1 MKILA
6 ALLIIFGFSKCFMF
20 SSSSTNINVTEKNDL
35 IDSDKLTKIANCII
49 IFESLVEILCGL
61 FIFFAL

>member
-20 SSSSTNINVTEKNDL
+20 SSSSTNVNFTEENNL
-35 IDSDKLTKIANCII
+35 IDSDKLIKITKCII

-61 FIFFAL
+61 FIFFGM

>member
-20 SSSSTNINVTEKNDL
+20 SNSSTNIDFTEENNL
-35 IDSDKLTKIANCII
+35 IDSDKLTKISKCII
-49 IFESLVEILCGL
+49 IFESLVETLCGL